1 MKKITTNIQNLTGLW
16 KLAGEQFQGYKQEG
30 QISRSFI
37 PESEWPNKIWTE
49 APLTENLIALLKD
62 TLEQH
67 PELTFSYFNPDATNN
82 PLLTQHNFELQFN
95 QTGMSMPLKSK
106 FSTQKKL
113 DFKRVETAV
122 QAALWST
129 AFMSAFGYD
138 FGARTLEKTLD
149 KVPYYLVYHNKELV
163 GTIIVY
169 KTGKIAGVHA
179 LGIIP
184 EKRKQ
189 GYATEIMYNILNKAI
204 EDGSERAT
212 LQASDMAKNMYL
224 KMGFTVDFLMQNY
237 KLKKD

>member
-1 MKKITTNIQNLTGLW
+1 MKKITTNIQNLTRLW
-16 KLAGEQFQGYKQEG
+16 KVAGEQFHGYKQEG
-30 QISRSFI
+30 QISSSFI

-49 APLTENLIALLKD
+49 VHLSEDIMAELKD
-62 TLEQH
+62 TMEQN
-67 PELTFSYFNPDATNN
+67 PQLTFSCFNPNAADN
-82 PLLTQHNFELQFN
+82 PVLAKHNFELQFN
-95 QTGMSMPLKSK
+95 QTGMSMPLNSK
-106 FSTQKKL
+106 FTTQKKL

-138 FGARTLEKTLD
+138 FGTRTLEKTLD
-149 KVPYYLVYHNKELV
+149 KIPYYLVYHNKELV
-163 GTIIVY
+163 GTVILY

-204 EDGSERAT
+204 EDGSEWAT

-224 KMGFTVDFLMQNY
+224 KMGFNVDFLMQNY
-237 KLKKD
+237 KLKQD